1 MRLSHANLL
10 PGKRKPLQTIVQC
23 RENASEESAYA
34 TSRVETAMVLVAH
47 ASPVMIT
54 PTSNIVMAKEVADF
68 KVVCVQVRHSP
79 LLSIR
84 FEPLS
89 HAMHSR
95 PFHSRH
101 SSTVFSI
108 DASPNQPST
117 YFLRAIPGTVLAYNK
132 ICWDDF
138 PCSTLSHT
146 DISSTA
152 FYSLLSEI
160 LSQETLV

>member
-79 LLSIR
+79 LLLPTVPFTPFFHR
-84 FEPLS
+84 FQHRRIAQSAQHVLS
-89 HAMHSR
+89 SR
-95 PFHSRH
+95 N
-101 SSTVFSI
+101 TG
-108 DASPNQPST
+108 N
-117 YFLRAIPGTVLAYNK
+117 RARI
-132 ICWDDF
+132 
-138 PCSTLSHT
+138 
-146 DISSTA
+146 
-152 FYSLLSEI
+152 
-160 LSQETLV
+160 